1 MDTPHARVLIAGSAP
16 GLVEAM
22 NAAGLTVCG
31 RAGDGASAIRLLREA
46 RPDLIACDAILPGMD
61 GVALVKAVR
70 RQKLNRQPAV
80 LLLKPRGLR
89 LPGEDALPD
98 LGAMALETPAN
109 GDALVQAIGAAL
121 ALDIPLPPDK
131 DARLEELLDALCV
144 PEHPGRG
151 CLKSAVA
158 LAWADRRR
166 LSALKAYLYPEAAR
180 QSGLKGAQCERA
192 ICHVIDCAFR
202 TGEIERQ
209 HEIFGDTI
217 DARRGKP
224 TGGEMIAQLA
234 DILRW
239 EG

>member
-1 MDTPHARVLIAGSAP
+1 MDTQHGRVLIAGGAP
-16 GLVEAM
+16 GVACALE
-22 NAAGLTVCG
+22 AAGLTVCG
-31 RAGDGASAIRLLREA
+31 RASDGASAIRLLQEA
-46 RPDLIACDAILPGMD
+46 RPDLVACDAILPGMA
-61 GVALVKAVR
+61 GVALAKAVR
-70 RQKLNRQPAV
+70 RQKLTRQPAV

-89 LPGEDALPD
+89 LPGEDKLPG
-98 LGAMALETPAN
+98 LGAMALEMPA
-109 GDALVQAIGAAL
+109 DESALARAIDAAL
-121 ALDIPLPPDK
+121 ALDIPLPTDK

-144 PEHPGRG
+144 PEHPGRA
-151 CLKSAVA
+151 CLKCAVA

-166 LSALKAYLYPEAAR
+166 LSALKARLYPEAAR
-180 QSGLKGAQCERA
+180 RSGMEGAQCERA

-209 HEIFGDTI
+209 HRIFGDTI

>member
-1 MDTPHARVLIAGSAP
+1 MKKMKRVVVVVL
-16 GLVEAM
+16 
-22 NAAGLTVCG
+22 
-31 RAGDGASAIRLLREA
+31 DGAGAGWQH
-46 RPDLIACDAILPGMD
+46 DAAQYGD
-61 GVALVKAVR
+61 EGA
-70 RQKLNRQPAV
+70 NT
-80 LLLKPRGLR
+80 LKHVI
-89 LPGEDALPD
+89 EQ
-98 LGAMALETPAN
+98 AN
-109 GDALVQAIGAAL
+109 PY
-121 ALDIPLPPDK
+121 IPN
-131 DARLEELLDALCV
+131 LEELLDALCV

-234 DILRW
+234 EELRW